1 MSLSEQEISRIVE
14 QVLRSMQ
21 NESGSVSSTGAT
33 PVPTPKTSL
42 GDGVFI
48 DVDSAVNAASIA
60 QKQFVELGF
69 EKRRE
74 IIQGIRE
81 TALEHAQRLAELAVA
96 DTKMGRVTD
105 KKAKNVLVA
114 TKTPGVEDLPKEM
127 YVGDHGITLAVYSP
141 VGVVGAITPT
151 TNPTAT
157 IINNGIIILAAGNA
171 VTFNPHPNAAIC
183 SNEAMKVLN
192 RTIVKLGGP
201 ENLMTSVAEPS
212 LRSSAELMKHKK
224 INLIVAT
231 GGGGVVRAAMESGKR
246 AMVAGPGN
254 PPVIVDETADIE
266 KAAQAVVRGAAF
278 DNNMPCICE
287 KECFVVRSVADKL
300 IDAMQRYGAYLLSS
314 TETDRLK
321 NTVLNPDGSIKK
333 EYVGKNANVILNDI
347 GVRVGE
353 DKILAICETE
363 TNHPFVQTELMM
375 PILAVVK
382 VNDYDQAVEFA
393 FQAEHGLRH
402 TSMIHSKNIGR
413 ITHFAKKMSCNLFVA
428 NSHCGSVLG
437 YEAEGPTAFSIA
449 GPTGEGELYP
459 RHFLRKRRMVLRDV
473 LEVS

>member
-21 NESGSVSSTGAT
+21 NESGSVSSTVSTAT
-33 PVPTPKTSL
+33 SSPKTSL
-42 GDGVFI
+42 GDGVFT
-48 DVDSAVNAASIA
+48 DVDSAVNAAATA
-60 QKQFVELGF
+60 QKQFVALGF

-74 IIQGIRE
+74 IIQGMRE

-96 DTKMGRVTD
+96 DTKMGRVAD
-105 KKAKNVLVA
+105 KRAKNWLVA

-127 YVGDHGITLAVYSP
+127 YIGDRGITLAVYSP
-141 VGVVGAITPT
+141 VGVVGSITPT

-157 IINNGIIILAAGNA
+157 IINNGIIILSAGNA
-171 VTFNPHPNAAIC
+171 VTFNPHPNAALC
-183 SNEAMKVLN
+183 SNETMKVLN

-212 LRSSAELMKHKK
+212 LRSSAELMKHKR

-254 PPVIVDETADIE
+254 PPVVVDETADIE
-266 KAAQAVVRGAAF
+266 NAAQSIVRGAAF

-287 KECFVVRSVADKL
+287 KECFVVRSVADRL
-300 IDAMQRYGAYLLSS
+300 IDAMQRNGAYLLSS

-333 EYVGKNANVILNDI
+333 EYVGKNASVILNDI
-347 GVRVGE
+347 GVRIGE
-353 DKILAICETE
+353 DKILAICETDS
-363 TNHPFVQTELMM
+363 NHPFVQTELMM
-375 PILAVVK
+375 PILAIVRA
-382 VNDYDQAVEFA
+382 NDYEQAVELA
-393 FQAEHGLRH
+393 YQAEHGLRH
-402 TSMIHSKNIGR
+402 TAMIHSKNIGR

>member
-21 NESGSVSSTGAT
+21 HEPGSANLPVSA
-33 PVPTPKTSL
+33 PTAAPKTSL
-42 GDGVFI
+42 GDGVFT
-48 DVDSAVNAASIA
+48 DVDSAVNAAVTA
-60 QKQFVELGF
+60 QKQFVKLGF
-69 EKRRE
+69 EKRKE
-74 IIQGIRE
+74 IIQGMRE

-127 YVGDHGITLAVYSP
+127 YIGDRGITLSVHTP

-171 VTFNPHPNAAIC
+171 VTFNPHPNAAVC
-183 SNEAMKVLN
+183 SNEAMKLLN

-201 ENLMTSVAEPS
+201 ENLMTSVAEPT
-212 LRSSAELMKHKK
+212 LRTSAELMKHKG
-224 INLIVAT
+224 INVIVAT

-254 PPVIVDETADIE
+254 PPVLVDETADIE
-266 KAAQAVVRGAAF
+266 KAAQAIVRGAAF

-300 IDAMQRYGAYLLSS
+300 IDTMQRYGAYLLSS
-314 TETDRLK
+314 SETDRLK
-321 NTVLNPDGSIKK
+321 NTVLNADGSIKK

-347 GVRVGE
+347 GIRVGE
-353 DKILAICETE
+353 DKILAICETDFS
-363 TNHPFVQTELMM
+363 HPFVQTELMM
-375 PILAVVK
+375 PILAIVR
-382 VNDYDQAVEFA
+382 VNDYEQGADFA

-402 TSMIHSKNIGR
+402 TAMIHSKNIER
-413 ITHFAKKMSCNLFVA
+413 ITQFAKKMSCNLFVA

-459 RHFLRKRRMVLRDV
+459 RHFLRKRRMVIRDA